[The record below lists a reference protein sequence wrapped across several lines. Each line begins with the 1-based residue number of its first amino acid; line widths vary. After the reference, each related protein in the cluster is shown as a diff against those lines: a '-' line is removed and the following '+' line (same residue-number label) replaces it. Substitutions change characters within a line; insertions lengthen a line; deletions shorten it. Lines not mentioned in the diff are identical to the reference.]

1 MTERDIPDNW
11 SSDQAGEPIGFQPN
25 SISNNQTAD
34 TAAIGANSQSMK
46 KSKKPDGTGLAIND
60 NSESTFN
67 LSVLIEKLPRWT
79 KNWVVWAAVLTLIPG
94 SMGFLALSILFK
106 LPSAPNCPQIFWP
119 LASASV
125 RVHCAQLAASK
136 QTINDLLQ
144 AITLVKQLPENHPL
158 RGEIN
163 RLLEEWSRDILKLAD
178 QSFQGGNLEE
188 AIATARKIPPDVKV
202 SELVEEQIQKWQTI
216 WSKAEGIYQE
226 AEKELRQRHW
236 QSAFMLTARLLRVN
250 NKYWASTKYDQLNN
264 IIVTAREDGDKL
276 YKAEDLAKSRN
287 LDNLL
292 KAIKLAEAIKPESYL
307 YQKAKELISGFAR
320 KMLTLAQAKMKERNA
335 DAALEIA
342 RQIPPIP
349 ELQAEVDDFMVLG
362 EAQRSAFIGTAAGL
376 ETAIS
381 QAQQIDASRD
391 VYNEAQQLI
400 ARWQLEIED
409 VSRLEKARNL
419 ASQGTINDL
428 TAAISE
434 VQLIPGNNPRGT
446 EARQEIGRWRGQ
458 VETIEDRPYLDRAE
472 QIAIGEDVNSLQ
484 TAIAELN
491 QVRSG
496 RALYPEARKKM
507 RLWTAKIERIQDQPY
522 LDQAKALA
530 DSGNLTTAISEAQK
544 IASSGRAL
552 SSEAQSSIDTW
563 QDQIRAKDSWQ
574 KAKQVAVTGTPEA
587 LVEAIQLANRVSSRN
602 TLRLDVNIAIDQWS
616 QQLLQMARS
625 QSEVDV
631 AKAIDTAKLI
641 PRGSGAYTDSREQIR
656 TWRQLMIPK
665 SPPSPSV
672 ESTPELTPAVP
683 ESQPSGSPN

>member
-1 MTERDIPDNW
+1 M
-11 SSDQAGEPIGFQPN
+11 
-25 SISNNQTAD
+25 
-34 TAAIGANSQSMK
+34 
-46 KSKKPDGTGLAIND
+46 
-60 NSESTFN
+60 
-67 LSVLIEKLPRWT
+67 
-79 KNWVVWAAVLTLIPG
+79 
-94 SMGFLALSILFK
+94 
-106 LPSAPNCPQIFWP
+106 
-119 LASASV
+119 
-125 RVHCAQLAASK
+125 
-136 QTINDLLQ
+136 
-144 AITLVKQLPENHPL
+144 
-158 RGEIN
+158 
-163 RLLEEWSRDILKLAD
+163 
-178 QSFQGGNLEE
+178 
-188 AIATARKIPPDVKV
+188 
-202 SELVEEQIQKWQTI
+202 
-216 WSKAEGIYQE
+216 
-226 AEKELRQRHW
+226 
-236 QSAFMLTARLLRVN
+236 
-250 NKYWASTKYDQLNN
+250 
-264 IIVTAREDGDKL
+264 
-276 YKAEDLAKSRN
+276 
-287 LDNLL
+287 
-292 KAIKLAEAIKPESYL
+292 
-307 YQKAKELISGFAR
+307 
-320 KMLTLAQAKMKERNA
+320 
-335 DAALEIA
+335 
-342 RQIPPIP
+342 
-349 ELQAEVDDFMVLG
+349 
-362 EAQRSAFIGTAAGL
+362 
-376 ETAIS
+376 
-381 QAQQIDASRD
+381 
-391 VYNEAQQLI
+391 
-400 ARWQLEIED
+400 
-409 VSRLEKARNL
+409 
-419 ASQGTINDL
+419 
-428 TAAISE
+428 
-434 VQLIPGNNPRGT
+434 
-446 EARQEIGRWRGQ
+446 GRWRGQ

-552 SSEAQSSIDTW
+552 SGEAQSSIDTW

-641 PRGSGAYTDSREQIR
+641 PRGSGAYTDAQEQIR

>member
-11 SSDQAGEPIGFQPN
+11 SSDQAGEPIGVQPN
-25 SISNNQTAD
+25 YIQNNQTAD
-34 TAAIGANSQSMK
+34 TAAIGSHSQSMK
-46 KSKKPDGTGLAIND
+46 QRKKQDGDILAIND

-67 LSVLIEKLPRWT
+67 LNILIEKMPPWT

-94 SMGFLALSILFK
+94 SMGFLALSMLFK
-106 LPSAPNCPQIFWP
+106 LPTAPNCPQIFWP

-125 RVHCAQLAASK
+125 RLHCAQLAASK

-163 RLLEEWSRDILKLAD
+163 RLLEEWSRDVLRLAD
-178 QSFQGGNLEE
+178 ESFQAGNLEE
-188 AIATARKIPPDVKV
+188 AIATARKIPTDVKV

-276 YKAEDLAKSRN
+276 YKAENLANNRN
-287 LDNLL
+287 LDSLL
-292 KAIKLAEAIKPESYL
+292 KAIKLAETIKPDSYL
-307 YQKAKELISGFAR
+307 YQKAQELISGFAR
-320 KMLTLAQAKMKERNA
+320 KMLKLAQAKMKERNA
-335 DAALEIA
+335 DQALEIA
-342 RQIPPIP
+342 RQIPSIP

-362 EAQRSAFIGTAAGL
+362 EAQRSAFIGTTAGL

-391 VYNEAQQLI
+391 IYNEAQQLI

-419 ASQGTINDL
+419 ASQGTVNDL

-434 VQLIPGNNPRGT
+434 VQLIPGNNPRAR
-446 EARQEIGRWRGQ
+446 EARQEIGRWRSQ

-472 QIAIGEDVNSLQ
+472 QIAINEDVSSLQ

-491 QVRSG
+491 QIRSG
-496 RALYPEARKKM
+496 RALYPEANKKI

-522 LDQAKALA
+522 LDQARALA

-552 SSEAQSSIDTW
+552 SGEAQSSIDTW
-563 QDQIRAKDSWQ
+563 QDQIRAKESWQ

-587 LVEAIQLANRVSSRN
+587 LVQAIQLANRVSSRN

-616 QQLLQMARS
+616 QQLLQIARS

-631 AKAIDTAKLI
+631 AKAIDTANLI
-641 PRGSGAYTDSREQIR
+641 PRGSSAYIDAQEQIR
-656 TWRQLMIPK
+656 TWRQFMIPK
-665 SPPSPSV
+665 SAPNPSV
-672 ESTPELTPAVP
+672 ESTPEETPTL
-683 ESQPSGSPN
+683 Q